1 MYSRIIIITIAALL
15 YLPALS
21 FWQTTGE
28 ITCEKIDRSSHK
40 YTQCLKKKKMKKC
53 LDECVVNPK
62 IGQTQ
67 DYCDCIC
74 NGGVKLNTNIP
85 FIGRCISLGD
95 DSVDENS
102 TTVTQISAF
111 PKLMRALM
119 IKYLQKRSKKHV
131 KY

>member
-1 MYSRIIIITIAALL
+1 M
-15 YLPALS
+15 
-21 FWQTTGE
+21 Q
-28 ITCEKIDRSSHK
+28 CMKEKKHE
-40 YTQCLKKKKMKKC
+40 KC

-85 FIGRCISLGD
+85 FVGRCISLGE
-95 DSVDENS
+95 DSDEENS

-119 IKYLQKRSKKHV
+119 NILLTIILTSSLIAIIIGGVMIASSGANSSGYDQGKSLIKKV
-131 KY
+131 II